1 VRVLHLHSGNIF
13 GGIETMLVT
22 LAGERRADASMDS
35 SFALCFRDR
44 LADEL
49 TRAGAPLTILGE
61 ARLTRPRTLLDV
73 RRRLSD
79 LLATTRPDV
88 VLTHLPW
95 TQVVF
100 GGVLRA
106 AGCRSVLW
114 MHGPGTGWLHR
125 IAAHWPPDA
134 VIFNSAFTQTTM
146 PAAYGALPV
155 TVVHCPLRTPTA
167 RGAVDRL
174 KTRAEHG
181 VGDDDVVVVQASRL
195 QDWKGHL
202 VHLRA
207 LARLRDRPRWIL
219 WVLGGAQSGDGN
231 YVSELMALPAQLGIA
246 DRVRFLGERSDV
258 ARFLA
263 AADIY
268 CQPNFEPEP
277 IGLAY
282 VEALAAG
289 LPVVASDLGG
299 AREIVDAATGVLVP
313 AGDEGALA
321 VVLGELIADS
331 ARRRRLGAAGASRAA
346 ELCDPERQIARLES
360 FLRRLP
366 GRAA

>member
-22 LAGERRADASMDS
+22 LASERRADASMDS
-35 SFALCFRDR
+35 SFALCFDDR
-44 LADEL
+44 LAADL
-49 TRAGAPLTILGE
+49 ARVGAPLTILGD

-79 LLATTRPDV
+79 LLHTTRPDV

-100 GGVLRA
+100 GGVLRDA
-106 AGCRSVLW
+106 RCRSVLW
-114 MHGPGTGWLHR
+114 MHGPGTGWLHWM
-125 IAAHWPPDA
+125 AARWPPDA
-134 VIFNSAFTQTTM
+134 VIFNSDFTRTTM
-146 PAAYGALPV
+146 PAAYDALPV
-155 TVVHCPLRTPTA
+155 TVVHCPLRMPPPLA
-167 RGAVDRL
+167 GADRL
-174 KTRAEHG
+174 TTRAEYG
-181 VGDDDVVVVQASRL
+181 AGEDDVVIVQASRL
-195 QDWKGHL
+195 EAWKGHA

-207 LARLRDRPRWIL
+207 LARLRDRPEWML
-219 WVLGGAQSGDGN
+219 WVLGGAQQGDGN
-231 YVSELMALPAQLGIA
+231 YARELQSLAAQSGIA
-246 DRVRFLGERSDV
+246 DRVRFVGERSDV

-268 CQPNFEPEP
+268 CQPNIEPEP
-277 IGLAY
+277 FGLAY

-313 AGDEGALA
+313 PGDDGALA
-321 VVLGELIADS
+321 IVLRELVADS
-331 ARRRRLGAAGASRAA
+331 ARRRLLGAAGVARAA
-346 ELCDPERQIARLES
+346 DLCDAERQIARFES
-360 FLRRLP
+360 FLRQLP

>member
-22 LAGERRADASMDS
+22 LAGERRAQATMES

-44 LADEL
+44 LAGDL
-49 TRAGAPLTILGE
+49 ARAGAPLTILGD
-61 ARLTRPRTLLDV
+61 ARLTRPLTLLDV
-73 RRRLSD
+73 RRKLSD
-79 LLATTRPDV
+79 LLHTTRPDV

-100 GGVLRA
+100 GGVLRDA
-106 AGCRSVLW
+106 RCTSVLW
-114 MHGPGTGWLHR
+114 MHGPGTGWLHWM
-125 IAAHWPPDA
+125 AARWPPDA
-134 VIFNSAFTQTTM
+134 VIFNSAFTRTTM

-155 TVVHCPLRTPTA
+155 TVVHCPLRIPPA
-167 RGAVDRL
+167 PGAADRL

-181 VGDDDVVVVQASRL
+181 VGDEDVVIVQASRL
-195 QDWKGHL
+195 EAWKGHS

-207 LARLRDRPRWIL
+207 LARLRDRPGWML

-231 YVSELMALPAQLGIA
+231 YARELMALSAQLGIA
-246 DRVRFLGERSDV
+246 DRVRFVGERPDV
-258 ARFLA
+258 ARYLA

-268 CQPNFEPEP
+268 CQPNIEPEP
-277 IGLAY
+277 FGLAY

-299 AREIVDAATGVLVP
+299 VREIVDAATGVLVP
-313 AGDEGALA
+313 AGDDGALA

-331 ARRRRLGAAGASRAA
+331 ARRVRLGAAGASRAA
-346 ELCDPERQIARLES
+346 ALCDPERQIARLES
-360 FLRRLP
+360 FLRQLP

>member
-1 VRVLHLHSGNIF
+1 
-13 GGIETMLVT
+13 MLVT
-22 LAGERRADASMDS
+22 LARARHADASMDS

-44 LADEL
+44 LAGEL
-49 TRAGAPLTILGE
+49 AGVGAPLTILGE
-61 ARLTRPRTLLDV
+61 ARLTRPRTLLNV
-73 RRRLSD
+73 RRRLGD
-79 LLATTRPDV
+79 LLHTTRPDV

-95 TQVVF
+95 TQLVF
-100 GGVLRA
+100 GGAIRDA
-106 AGCRSVLW
+106 PCSSVLW

-125 IAAHWPPDA
+125 MAARWPPDA
-134 VIFNSAFTQTTM
+134 VIFNSAFTRTTM

-155 TVVHCPLRTPTA
+155 SVVYCPLRLRPA
-167 RGAVDRL
+167 RGAADRL

-181 VGDDDVVVVQASRL
+181 VGDDDVVIVQASRL
-195 QDWKGHL
+195 QAWKGHE

-207 LARLRDRPRWIL
+207 LARLRDRSGWML
-219 WVLGGAQSGDGN
+219 WVLGGAQRGAGN
-231 YVSELMALPAQLGIA
+231 YARELMALPARLGIA
-246 DRVRFLGERSDV
+246 DRVRFMGERPDV

-268 CQPNFEPEP
+268 CQPNIEPEP
-277 IGLAY
+277 FGLAY

-313 AGDEGALA
+313 AGDDGALA

-331 ARRRRLGAAGASRAA
+331 SRRRRLGAAGASRAS